1 MGCEAFGNLVYIKLF
16 SYPYMQP
23 LWSLKNEKLEED
35 VFLSSSCRKICLS
48 LFVHS
53 YVAEGCVGEHI
64 KIQD

>member
-1 MGCEAFGNLVYIKLF
+1 
-16 SYPYMQP
+16 MQP

-64 KIQD
+64 QIQD